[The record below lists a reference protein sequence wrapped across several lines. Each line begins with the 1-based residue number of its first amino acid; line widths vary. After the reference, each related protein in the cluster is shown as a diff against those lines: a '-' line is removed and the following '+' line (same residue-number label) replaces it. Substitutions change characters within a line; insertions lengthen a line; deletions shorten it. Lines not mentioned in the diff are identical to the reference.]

1 MTRLRSAK
9 KVFPRKQGK
18 SISTPDDRRLEM
30 KNVGFGSGENSK
42 VPVSVVAVLDIFE

>member
-1 MTRLRSAK
+1 MTRLLSVK

-42 VPVSVVAVLDIFE
+42 VPVSGTALRDIFE